1 MQPSDEDLMLRFK
14 NGDRGAFNV
23 LARRWEKPLLNLCY
37 RLLQDIEKAKDIRQ
51 EVFLRVCKAARRYK
65 PSAKFSTWLYR
76 ITLNRC
82 FDELKNEKRRGE
94 IALETSYQDKAGKRW
109 LLEEILVE
117 KSAPPDKI
125 AEKNEIAQ
133 IVKRAIAQ
141 LSEEQRAVLIM
152 RHYEGLK
159 FKEIAEIM
167 GCPESTVKS
176 RMYYGM
182 EHLRRLLSCLRPEG

>member
-1 MQPSDEDLMLRFK
+1 MQPSDEDLMLRLK
-14 NGDRGAFNV
+14 DGDRGAFNV

-37 RLLQDIEKAKDIRQ
+37 RFLQDIEKAKDIRQ
-51 EVFLRVCKAARRYK
+51 EVFLRVYKAAKRYK

-76 ITLNRC
+76 IALNRC
-82 FDELKNEKRRGE
+82 LDEQRNEKRRNE

-109 LLEEILVE
+109 LQGEMLAD

-125 AEKNEIAQ
+125 AERNEIARM
-133 IVKRAIAQ
+133 VKQAIAQ
-141 LSEEQRAVLIM
+141 LPDQQRAVVIM
-152 RHYEGLK
+152 KHYEGLK

-182 EHLRRLLSCLRPEG
+182 ASLRKLLSCLRMEG